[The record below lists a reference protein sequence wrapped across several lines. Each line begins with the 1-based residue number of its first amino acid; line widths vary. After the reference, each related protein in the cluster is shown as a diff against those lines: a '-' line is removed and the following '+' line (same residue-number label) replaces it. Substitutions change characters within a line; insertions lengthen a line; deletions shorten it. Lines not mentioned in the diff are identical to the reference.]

1 MTYERVGAVFIAG
14 LWAFVA
20 LPIFIDLASFS
31 LLLEKSFII
40 ERGKIPFP
48 LGGAAFAV
56 AVFLSYGMSFVA
68 RNEFNALLS
77 PQQMV
82 CFVVFALLPFF
93 IYTVLVSGLSLAR
106 VAQLLLPLLALC
118 VLSVPAH
125 ASTQKLLVLSV
136 MAGSGAF
143 YMLHVVSIIKHSG
156 KLFSADYFEF
166 SFFFEY
172 LIYQSLVTYPGV
184 LSLYFFCGLAVLL
197 SPRFGVLV
205 RSLAGL
211 YISVIFSLLLI
222 ASRRAS
228 MLEIGGGIGIIFAGV
243 VLASL
248 WKGRFFVSRIMLMMI
263 AFVLSPL
270 LLYFVKN
277 SPLYQRASNSYSAG
291 RFDSGRLDIYSSA
304 IAHFMDNP
312 GLLIF
317 GAGGSGAVGYHNFF
331 LDTVYRIGL
340 LGLCIYISML
350 AYLIVKFY
358 RLSKAFGSGGT
369 LQNVMVVV
377 VLYLLFIQ
385 TFVNTS
391 ITQPYYALNLLSALL
406 LVRFCIF
413 GKKSSTSVSSRLAGL

>member
-1 MTYERVGAVFIAG
+1 
-14 LWAFVA
+14 
-20 LPIFIDLASFS
+20 
-31 LLLEKSFII
+31 
-40 ERGKIPFP
+40 
-48 LGGAAFAV
+48 
-56 AVFLSYGMSFVA
+56 
-68 RNEFNALLS
+68 
-77 PQQMV
+77 
-82 CFVVFALLPFF
+82 
-93 IYTVLVSGLSLAR
+93 
-106 VAQLLLPLLALC
+106 
-118 VLSVPAH
+118 
-125 ASTQKLLVLSV
+125 
-136 MAGSGAF
+136 
-143 YMLHVVSIIKHSG
+143 
-156 KLFSADYFEF
+156 
-166 SFFFEY
+166 
-172 LIYQSLVTYPGV
+172 
-184 LSLYFFCGLAVLL
+184 
-197 SPRFGVLV
+197 
-205 RSLAGL
+205 
-211 YISVIFSLLLI
+211 
-222 ASRRAS
+222 
-228 MLEIGGGIGIIFAGV
+228 GGGIGIIFAGV

-413 GKKSSTSVSSRLAGL
+413 GKKSSTSVPSRLAGL